1 MKETMETYILQSPM
15 ALKKQLRCR
24 KKLLRE
30 LLKVY
35 DGKPLLLVA
44 SGSSY
49 NACSCAKPYME
60 DILKADVKVESPDY
74 FVNYENDLDKYF
86 IVSISQS
93 GTSTNAIQALD
104 KMKKCGKIAI
114 GISGAIDSPM
124 KEHADIMIDYGVGIE
139 KVGYVTKGM
148 VTLVMFMDLLALE
161 ISLKYDK
168 ITKADYDS
176 ELVKISALIDSYPK
190 VYEKTNEFIT
200 DNFKNLTSMWE
211 CYVLGNRACY
221 GIALEGALKIGETVM
236 IPSFAFE
243 SEEYLHGPNLQLD
256 PTYSVFVLDGNDH
269 TSERTKAIFE
279 ATRSVAERTYL
290 ITCKDENEANVL
302 SLDIPCEHDL
312 LPFVYLQVFQL
323 IAFKVTDSLNRWQKH
338 PVFNSEFR
346 KSIDYKVRKK

>member
-1 MKETMETYILQSPM
+1 
-15 ALKKQLRCR
+15 
-24 KKLLRE
+24 
-30 LLKVY
+30 
-35 DGKPLLLVA
+35 
-44 SGSSY
+44 
-49 NACSCAKPYME
+49 
-60 DILKADVKVESPDY
+60 
-74 FVNYENDLDKYF
+74 
-86 IVSISQS
+86 
-93 GTSTNAIQALD
+93 
-104 KMKKCGKIAI
+104 
-114 GISGAIDSPM
+114 
-124 KEHADIMIDYGVGIE
+124 
-139 KVGYVTKGM
+139 
-148 VTLVMFMDLLALE
+148 
-161 ISLKYDK
+161 
-168 ITKADYDS
+168 
-176 ELVKISALIDSYPK
+176 
-190 VYEKTNEFIT
+190 
-200 DNFKNLTSMWE
+200 
-211 CYVLGNRACY
+211 
-221 GIALEGALKIGETVM
+221 M